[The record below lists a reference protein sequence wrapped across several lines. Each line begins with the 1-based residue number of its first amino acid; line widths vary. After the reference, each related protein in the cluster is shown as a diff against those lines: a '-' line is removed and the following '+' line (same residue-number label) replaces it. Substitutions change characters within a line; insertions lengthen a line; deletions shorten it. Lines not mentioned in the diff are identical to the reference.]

1 MIKLQQS
8 ECVYTTGLFVS
19 GKEDWP
25 HMKKSDILG
34 KIKWYERMTF
44 TAVPD

>member
-25 HMKKSDILG
+25 HMKKSDILS